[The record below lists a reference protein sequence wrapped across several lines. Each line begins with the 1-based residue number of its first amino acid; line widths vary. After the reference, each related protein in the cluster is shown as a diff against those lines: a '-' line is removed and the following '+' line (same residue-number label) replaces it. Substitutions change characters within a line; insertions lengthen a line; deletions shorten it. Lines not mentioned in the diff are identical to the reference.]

1 MAVGR
6 ESLYKQEEYISYRKI
21 REYVRETTG
30 LKPSNLDVAQIKEK
44 CGLLVRGEH
53 KPDKARCSPAREAA
67 IMDAFRHF
75 GIMQDEEG

>member
-53 KPDKARCSPAREAA
+53 KPDKSRCSPAREAA

-75 GIMQDEEG
+75 GIIQDEEG